1 VLGADVLYPIWRYR
15 QEWSDDEADSIN
27 QPLAPIL
34 DVEVIDME
42 EDEDAVEGGEGVEAA
57 NTKVSQSAAQPET
70 APLLDVPPLDAS
82 LAATPQDDP
91 TLEADPGELLVGHDL
106 TGDLAVP
113 DLAGG
118 LVGPDMDFDALAPTD
133 PMDLLPPDGTAFEAV
148 HDLSQMEEG
157 DDLLGGKEMDA
168 STDPF
173 VGVS

>member
-1 VLGADVLYPIWRYR
+1 
-15 QEWSDDEADSIN
+15 
-27 QPLAPIL
+27 
-34 DVEVIDME
+34 ME

-82 LAATPQDDP
+82 LAATPQDDDIPELGAELTLDP